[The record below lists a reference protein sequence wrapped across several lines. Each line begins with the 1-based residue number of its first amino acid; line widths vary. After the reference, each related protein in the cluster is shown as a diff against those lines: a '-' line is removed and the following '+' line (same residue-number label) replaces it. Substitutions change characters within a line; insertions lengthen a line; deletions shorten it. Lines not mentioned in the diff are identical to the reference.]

1 MSSREQF
8 EAWAKAE
15 GLINDPLGIR
25 WVNEEF
31 LNACWKAWQASR
43 QAIEIALPVLEQ
55 QESTT
60 DTYRQIENDGWIEW
74 PSDRMFSPVRGSTHV
89 DIAYADGTR
98 RFDVAACRVVWE
110 GSKTPKP
117 QDLVIAYRVIENDGR
132 EG

>member
-60 DTYRQIENDGWIEW
+60 DTHWQIENDGWIEW
-74 PSDRMFSPVRGSTHV
+74 HGDCGPYHKPVDGCVEVKFKGGGKNRGSSSIWSWKHNDCDS
-89 DIAYADGTR
+89 DI
-98 RFDVAACRVVWE
+98 
-110 GSKTPKP
+110 
-117 QDLVIAYRVIENDGR
+117 IAYRQIENDGR

>member
-43 QAIEIALPVLEQ
+43 QTIEIALPVLEQ

-60 DTYRQIENDGWIEW
+60 DTHWQIENDGWIEW
-74 PSDRMFSPVRGSTHV
+74 KGGKQPVSNSTLVEVKLHRDGYQGEDNAMTWDWTWRDGV
-89 DIAYADGTR
+89 DPI
-98 RFDVAACRVVWE
+98 
-110 GSKTPKP
+110 
-117 QDLVIAYRVIENDGR
+117 IAYRVIENDGR